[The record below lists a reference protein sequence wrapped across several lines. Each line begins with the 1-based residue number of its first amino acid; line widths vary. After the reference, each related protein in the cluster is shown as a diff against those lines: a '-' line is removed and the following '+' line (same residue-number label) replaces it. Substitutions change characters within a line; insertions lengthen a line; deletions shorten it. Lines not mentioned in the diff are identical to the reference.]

1 MRVVFA
7 VEGMSCQH
15 CVRSI
20 EKAIAQVAPSA
31 KVAVDLAA
39 KRVTVENG
47 SDVESLRAAI
57 REAGYEVKGESRDG

>member
-20 EKAIAQVAPSA
+20 EQAIAQVAPSA
-31 KVAVDLAA
+31 KVAVDLTA

-57 REAGYEVKGESRDG
+57 REAGYEVKGESREG